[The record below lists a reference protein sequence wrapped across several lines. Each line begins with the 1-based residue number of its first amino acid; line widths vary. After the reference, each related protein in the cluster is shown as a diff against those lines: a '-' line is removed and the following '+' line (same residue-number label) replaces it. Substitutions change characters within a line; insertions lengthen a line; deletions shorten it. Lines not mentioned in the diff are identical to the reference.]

1 MIQIGGNNMDF
12 YKQKLNRKDRCMLY
26 LIVFVIIMNG
36 GAVAMLTL
44 KNRIDFLDVLLLTI
58 SLASITMTLI
68 NQINFIIRRSVNN
81 AITGLLGELEKL
93 HKGNSQKGHK

>member
-1 MIQIGGNNMDF
+1 MIQIGGDNMDF
-12 YKQKLNRKDRCMLY
+12 YKQKLSRKDRCMLY

-81 AITGLLGELEKL
+81 AITGLLVELEKL